1 MQKREN
7 GEYVKLGVT
16 LGAVVA
22 AGLLLFFMI
31 YRFDVVRGILKAVW
45 RLVRPFVNGALMAYL
60 MVPMCNKLE
69 RGIKK
74 RVPGARKWA
83 KGLSILISILVFI
96 AVLWLLLYLVVPQIW
111 ISIQNIV
118 ETFPEKQDAVEA
130 WLSRFVARR
139 YDLVMT
145 LESVLDTISNWV
157 EKWVETKLI
166 PSMQTWAVDFGNWVA
181 LMLIALKDLVLGLL
195 ISAYVLAIRE
205 RLTAQA
211 KLISRSL
218 LKKERA
224 EWLAKEL
231 RFADKMFNGFLRGKF
246 VDSAIIG
253 VLCMIGVT
261 LMGIGPTVL
270 VSTIIGVT
278 NIIPFFG
285 PFIGAVPCALLIL
298 LESPLKCLYFI
309 IFIIFLQLLDGN
321 FIGPLILGDT
331 TGLPSFWVMF
341 AILFFGGIWG
351 PIGMI
356 VGVPLFAVIYDI
368 LRQII
373 YARLQ
378 RRGETELIADYQGVF
393 HRPPDKPRRRRK
405 KPLKDDDPA
414 NPEQ

>member
-69 RGIKK
+69 KAIKK

-96 AVLWLLLYLVVPQIW
+96 AVLWLLLYLVIPQIW

-166 PSMQTWAVDFGNWVA
+166 PSMQTWAVDIGNWVA

-231 RFADKMFNGFLRGKF
+231 RFADRMFNGFLRGKF

>member
-1 MQKREN
+1 MRKREN
-7 GEYVKLGVT
+7 EEYVKLGVT
-16 LGAVVA
+16 LVA
-22 AGLLLFFMI
+22 AAAAVLLLFFMI

-45 RLVRPFVNGALMAYL
+45 RLVRPFVNGALIAYL

-69 RGIKK
+69 RAIKK

-96 AVLWLLLYLVVPQIW
+96 AVLWLLLYLVIPQIW

-166 PSMQTWAVDFGNWVA
+166 PSMQTWAVDIGNWVA

-218 LKKERA
+218 LKEERA

-231 RFADKMFNGFLRGKF
+231 RFADRMFNGFLRGKF

>member
-31 YRFDVVRGILKAVW
+31 YRFDVVQGILKAVW

-166 PSMQTWAVDFGNWVA
+166 PSMQTWAVDIGNWVA

-218 LKKERA
+218 FKKERA
-224 EWLAKEL
+224 EWIAKEL
-231 RFADKMFNGFLRGKF
+231 RFADRMFNGFLRGKF

>member
-1 MQKREN
+1 MRKREN
-7 GEYVKLGVT
+7 EEYVKLGVT
-16 LGAVVA
+16 LVA
-22 AGLLLFFMI
+22 AAAAVLLLFFMI

-69 RGIKK
+69 RAIKK

-96 AVLWLLLYLVVPQIW
+96 AVLWLLLYLVIPQIW

-166 PSMQTWAVDFGNWVA
+166 PSMQTWAVDIGNWVA

>member
-69 RGIKK
+69 RAIKK

-96 AVLWLLLYLVVPQIW
+96 AVLWLLLYLVIPQIW

-166 PSMQTWAVDFGNWVA
+166 PSMQTWAVDIGNWVA

>member
-45 RLVRPFVNGALMAYL
+45 RMVRPFVNGALMAYL

-69 RGIKK
+69 RAIKK

-96 AVLWLLLYLVVPQIW
+96 AVLWLLLYLVIPQIW

-166 PSMQTWAVDFGNWVA
+166 PSMQTWAVDIGNWVA

-393 HRPPDKPRRRRK
+393 HRPPDKPRRRRQ

>member
-31 YRFDVVRGILKAVW
+31 YRFDVVQGILKAVW

-69 RGIKK
+69 RAIKK

-96 AVLWLLLYLVVPQIW
+96 AVLWLLLYLVIPQIW

-166 PSMQTWAVDFGNWVA
+166 PSMQTWAVDIGNWVA

>member
-7 GEYVKLGVT
+7 EEYVKLGVT
-16 LGAVVA
+16 LGAVAA

-96 AVLWLLLYLVVPQIW
+96 AVLWLLLYLVIPQIW

-166 PSMQTWAVDFGNWVA
+166 PSMQTWAVDIGNWVA

>member
-1 MQKREN
+1 MRKREN
-7 GEYVKLGVT
+7 EEYVKLGVT
-16 LGAVVA
+16 LVA
-22 AGLLLFFMI
+22 AAAAVLLLFFMI

-96 AVLWLLLYLVVPQIW
+96 AVLWLLLYLVIPQIW

-166 PSMQTWAVDFGNWVA
+166 PSMQTWAVDIGNWVA

>member
-7 GEYVKLGVT
+7 EEYVKLGVT
-16 LGAVVA
+16 LVA
-22 AGLLLFFMI
+22 AAAAVLLLFFMI

-69 RGIKK
+69 KAIKK

-166 PSMQTWAVDFGNWVA
+166 PSMQTWAVDIGNWVA

-270 VSTIIGVT
+270 VSTIVGVT

>member
-45 RLVRPFVNGALMAYL
+45 RMVRPFVNGALMAYL

-69 RGIKK
+69 RAIKK

-96 AVLWLLLYLVVPQIW
+96 AVLWLLLYLVIPQIW

-166 PSMQTWAVDFGNWVA
+166 PSMQTWAVDIGNWVA